1 MTEVHKKPML
11 PKILLADVMPTNP
24 SNKKCG
30 PDLEFENG
38 SCFSLKILVDM
49 AEAFNAYNKEKNKED
64 KIVLDESYETTDPDN
79 YKLYLLSEF
88 KKRFSG
94 DQKEWIKHKYTDF
107 LKDDTKDYLENNIF
121 RPDGPQGKFEWLSTL
136 DINQVLAQYESKYPD
151 FKFLGA
157 VPIDF
162 NDLDYYPFKKMDFSE
177 FKKEGIK
184 RLGVIFNLDEHDKSG
199 SHWVSLF
206 ADLDK
211 GQVYFSDSYATQPE
225 VRIRNFMNRIKDY
238 LNSVGIEKPD
248 IRYNKT
254 QHQRGNSECGVFSIN
269 FILRLLKGKSFDHI
283 TRKRLTDEQVNKC
296 RNIYF
301 GNKITDKK

>member
-1 MTEVHKKPML
+1 MVVQSKKKPIL
-11 PKILLADVMPTNP
+11 PKIELSKVMPTNP

-38 SCFSLKILVDM
+38 SCFPLNLLVDM
-49 AEAFNAYNKEKNKED
+49 AEAINKYNQEKKKED
-64 KIVLDESYETTDPDN
+64 LIVLDESFETTDPDG

-88 KKRFSG
+88 KKRFEG
-94 DQKEWIKHKYTDF
+94 DQKDWIKHKYMDF
-107 LKDDTKDYLENNIF
+107 LHDETKHYLQNDIF

-136 DINQVLAQYESKYPD
+136 DINKVLEQYENKYQD

-162 NDLDYYPFKKMDFSE
+162 NDLDYLPFKKMNFDDFKSN
-177 FKKEGIK
+177 GIN
-184 RLGVIFNLDEHDKSG
+184 RIAVIFNLDEHDQPG

-206 ADLDK
+206 ADLNK

-225 VRIRNFMNRIKDY
+225 KRIRDFMKRIKEY
-238 LNSVGIEKPD
+238 LESKDIKKPD
-248 IRYNKT
+248 VRYNKT
-254 QHQRGNSECGVFSIN
+254 QHQRGNSECGVYSIN
-269 FILRLLKGKSFDHI
+269 FILRLLKGKTFEHI
-283 TRKRLTDEQVNKC
+283 TSKRLTDDQVNKC

-301 GNKITDKK
+301 GNKIK